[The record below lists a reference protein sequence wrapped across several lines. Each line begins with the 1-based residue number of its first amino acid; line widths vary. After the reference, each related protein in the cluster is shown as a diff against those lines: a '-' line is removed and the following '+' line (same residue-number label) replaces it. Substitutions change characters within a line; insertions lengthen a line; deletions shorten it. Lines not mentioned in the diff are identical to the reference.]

1 MPPARHDA
9 AENEM
14 ASSSLLNIILIATVA
29 GFILFRLYTV
39 LGRRTGHERPPQ
51 DNYRL
56 KPAEDAVG
64 VQDNG
69 KLAHAVPAERPSDPV
84 ASGLFD
90 IGLADRNFDKDQF
103 LKGARAA
110 YEMILSAF
118 AAGDRMTLK
127 PMLNDEVFAAFDSVI
142 RRREQAAQK
151 ASLTLVGFNDV
162 KVIAA
167 ALKGNI
173 AEITLAFGTRL
184 ISSTVNAEGVVVE
197 GDAKSVREVTDV
209 WTFTRD
215 VRARDP
221 NWALVATSSEPL

>member
-1 MPPARHDA
+1 
-9 AENEM
+9 M
-14 ASSSLLNIILIATVA
+14 ASSQLLNIILIATLA
-29 GFILFRLYTV
+29 GFVLFRLYTV

-56 KPAEDAVG
+56 PAEDAVG
-64 VQDNG
+64 VRDNG
-69 KLAHAVPAERPSDPV
+69 KLTHAVPAERPSDPV

-90 IGLADRNFDKDQF
+90 IGLADHSFDKDQF

-110 YEMILSAF
+110 YEMILTAY
-118 AAGDRMTLK
+118 AAGDRTTLK
-127 PMLNDEVFAAFDSVI
+127 PLLSDEVFAAFESVM

-167 ALKGNI
+167 VLKGNI
-173 AEITLAFGTRL
+173 AEITLAFGTQL
-184 ISSTVNAEGVVVE
+184 ISATTNAAGAVVE
-197 GDAKSVREVTDV
+197 GDTKSVRDVTDV
-209 WTFTRD
+209 WTFTHD

-221 NWALVATSSEPL
+221 NWTLVSTSSEPL